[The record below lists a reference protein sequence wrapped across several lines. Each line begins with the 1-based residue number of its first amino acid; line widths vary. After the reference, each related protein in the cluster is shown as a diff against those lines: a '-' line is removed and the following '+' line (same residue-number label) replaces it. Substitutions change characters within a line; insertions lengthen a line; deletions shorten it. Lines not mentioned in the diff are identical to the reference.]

1 MFTSVTSVLS
11 TVKSQTD
18 RLKESLNTPSVQL
31 RKAQLIDLSSKV
43 KSNVVEKSSWIQN
56 SLAQKLQPHL
66 LNDHDAR
73 QQKVNSGTSTS
84 SARTSTPKNTKP
96 TRLSAPPIQRRTAI
110 STNVSNYLSSD
121 MTNPFRSES
130 SNLNIRNRNSPT
142 AMRRL
147 PIMPRNKTNTSS
159 TDSVKESAGGRT
171 LSSYFRPRA
180 QIPIREVGDEDVNLN
195 TIEDQRLLLPQTD
208 LIHKRFRDKH
218 KERRT
223 VTLHGRNKSCL
234 NKRSLEMDIK
244 NNVGRMQETSSNS
257 SSSENNEDDEEEENV
272 MEKFCRVTSPA
283 TASQPN
289 IGSSHRRVAYK
300 PVNILNL
307 IV

>member
-1 MFTSVTSVLS
+1 MVSPTSAKPATYNSVPNFCTLLSLKFLNFCTCAMFTSVTSVLS

-110 STNVSNYLSSD
+110 
-121 MTNPFRSES
+121 
-130 SNLNIRNRNSPT
+130 
-142 AMRRL
+142 
-147 PIMPRNKTNTSS
+147 
-159 TDSVKESAGGRT
+159 
-171 LSSYFRPRA
+171 
-180 QIPIREVGDEDVNLN
+180 
-195 TIEDQRLLLPQTD
+195 
-208 LIHKRFRDKH
+208 
-218 KERRT
+218 
-223 VTLHGRNKSCL
+223 
-234 NKRSLEMDIK
+234 
-244 NNVGRMQETSSNS
+244 
-257 SSSENNEDDEEEENV
+257 
-272 MEKFCRVTSPA
+272 
-283 TASQPN
+283 
-289 IGSSHRRVAYK
+289 
-300 PVNILNL
+300 
-307 IV
+307 